1 MQTVYYYATAQIK
14 EIKNEKISCPES
26 SNSHWQCCSDAPS
39 EGEKRDK
46 IFFLWSGS
54 LFLFL
59 FPSLLSLLYIL
70 LKLKPCYSDT
80 FNCENNETVAKRNQY
95 SQGNQDNMEEYN
107 QESAS

>member
-1 MQTVYYYATAQIK
+1 MLPVKEKK
-14 EIKNEKISCPES
+14 EIKYFSYGLVPV
-26 SNSHWQCCSDAPS
+26 
-39 EGEKRDK
+39 
-46 IFFLWSGS
+46 S

-80 FNCENNETVAKRNQY
+80 FNCETNETVAKRNQY